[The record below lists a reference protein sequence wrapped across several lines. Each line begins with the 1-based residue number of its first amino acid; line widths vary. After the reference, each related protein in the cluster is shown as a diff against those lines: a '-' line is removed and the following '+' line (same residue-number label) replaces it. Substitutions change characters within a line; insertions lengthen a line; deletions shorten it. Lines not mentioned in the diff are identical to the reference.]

1 MTLWWVF
8 QTHPLSFRWYL
19 SSDCGFNLSRWIW
32 KLLCVG
38 WTSDKILLPL
48 NLSEWWLQLRAY
60 KTLYRFVRMTACG
73 NLFLNFFH
81 HKMFLSPVL
90 WQLNGSNLA
99 LALHKQ
105 LLEWLTQP
113 WEERVRTVF
122 ADSDLSN
129 LLGATNWGAHKQCR
143 PVAEYASE
151 TWLADTGLWLQFPHR
166 HKQWQ
171 YKFPAFG
178 LLTGASNMCV
188 GRGKPLLCSAGPR
201 LSKPSTDLWSFHFTL
216 VQQPVYNNSE

>member
-1 MTLWWVF
+1 MTVWWVF
-8 QTHPLSFRWYL
+8 QTHHLSFRWYL
-19 SSDCGFNLSRWIW
+19 SSDCGFNLSRRIW

-38 WTSDKILLPL
+38 WTSDKTLLPL
-48 NLSEWWLQLRAY
+48 HLSEWWLQLRVC
-60 KTLYRFVRMTACG
+60 KTLYTLVHIFFTFFG
-73 NLFLNFFH
+73 NIFSPQV
-81 HKMFLSPVL
+81 LSPVL

-99 LALHKQ
+99 LALRKQ

-129 LLGATNWGAHKQCR
+129 LLGATNWGAYKQCR
-143 PVAEYASE
+143 PVAEYDSE
-151 TWLADTGLWLQFPHR
+151 TWLADTGLRLQFPQR

-178 LLTGASNMCV
+178 LLMGASNMCV
-188 GRGKPLLCSAGPR
+188 GRGSLRSAMPGQDSLNLQLISQ
-201 LSKPSTDLWSFHFTL
+201 LSLYLSPTAGIQEHWIE
-216 VQQPVYNNSE
+216 NC